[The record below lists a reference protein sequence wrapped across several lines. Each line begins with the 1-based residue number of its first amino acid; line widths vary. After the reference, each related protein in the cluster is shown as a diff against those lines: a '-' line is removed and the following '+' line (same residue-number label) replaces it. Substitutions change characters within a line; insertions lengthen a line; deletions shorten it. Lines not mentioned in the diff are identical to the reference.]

1 MQSTVDSE
9 SRNRV
14 TLAKTEASTHTHTEF
29 AIRIAV
35 FLFCVAY
42 LSAFCHYSAL
52 EPDEGIVLAGAE
64 RILRGELPYRDFFS
78 FYTPGS
84 FYLVALLF
92 RVFGDSLTVART
104 SLAVTGAS
112 CSVITYVLAR
122 RVCRRGIALF
132 AALLTT
138 IEGVAYR
145 FLVLH
150 NWYSTLLCCLAIY
163 AAVQLID
170 SRKLMW
176 PFATGSLVAM
186 TILFEQSKGA
196 GLSLGLAAGFLS
208 LRVLGR
214 APLFRRSQFLA
225 VGVGFLWPFILTFIY
240 FGYQRSWGVMLQDWL
255 WPLHHYTQANHVLF
269 GWQNWSEQARKTI
282 FYSGPAWLKILKVLA
297 VSPGFLIPI
306 LPLIAVGVF
315 AFTVFQMRTQKLAAG
330 KVDYYVLM
338 SAVLSGLLISVVI
351 VRADII
357 HFMYLAPLWYVIL
370 AWVLGAPE
378 VESAALITARPYF
391 VAYIAITFGLMGFAL
406 LLAATGAQNLIQTR
420 RGVIETSVKDTVVE
434 YVQAHVPGGQE
445 VLVYP
450 YLPLYNYLTAT
461 RSPSRYDYFQ
471 PGMNTR
477 DQAQE
482 IVTSLRSHE
491 ARIVLFEP
499 GFADKFANSW
509 PGTPLNA
516 ITNDPV
522 ADYIV
527 RDYRVCHVLNSA
539 SNWRFEYMVQKD
551 MICP

>member
-14 TLAKTEASTHTHTEF
+14 TLAKAQAFSHTHTEF
-29 AIRIAV
+29 AIGIAL

-42 LSAFCHYSAL
+42 LSAFCRYSAL

-64 RILRGELPYRDFFS
+64 RILRGEVPYRDFFS

-84 FYLVALLF
+84 FYLLALLF

-122 RVCRRGIALF
+122 RVCGRSMALF

-138 IEGVAYR
+138 ITGVAYR

-150 NWYSTLLCCLAIY
+150 NWYSTLLCCIAVY

-170 SRKLMW
+170 SRKSIW
-176 PFATGSLVAM
+176 AFATGSLVGL
-186 TILFEQSKGA
+186 TILFEQSKGV
-196 GLSLGLAAGFLS
+196 GLCLGLAAGFLA
-208 LRVLGR
+208 LRVMGGPR
-214 APLFRRSQFLA
+214 LFRRSQSLALAFAFLSP
-225 VGVGFLWPFILTFIY
+225 LILTFTY
-240 FGYQRSWGVMLQDWL
+240 FGYQRTLGVMLQDWL
-255 WPLHHYTQANHVLF
+255 WPLHHYTQANHVLY
-269 GWQNWSEQARKTI
+269 GWQNWPEQARDTI
-282 FYSGPAWLKILKVLA
+282 FYSGPAWLRILKALA

-315 AFTVFQMRTQKLAAG
+315 AYMVFQVRTQKVAAG
-330 KVDYYVLM
+330 KINYYVLM
-338 SAVLSGLLISVVI
+338 SAVFSGLLISVLI

-357 HFMYLAPLWYVIL
+357 HLMYLAPLWYVVL
-370 AWVLGAPE
+370 AWILGAPE
-378 VESAALITARPYF
+378 FQSPALITARPYF
-391 VAYIAITFGLMGFAL
+391 LAYIAVTFGLMGFAL

-420 RGVIETSVKDTVVE
+420 RGVIKTSAKDTVVE
-434 YVQAHVPGGQE
+434 YVQAHVPVGQE

-450 YLPLYNYLTAT
+450 YLPLYNYLSAT

-477 DQAQE
+477 EQAQE
-482 IVTSLRSHE
+482 IVTSLQSHE
-491 ARIVLFEP
+491 ARPVLFEP
-499 GFADKFANSW
+499 GFAEKFANSW
-509 PGTPLNA
+509 AGTPLNA
-516 ITNDPV
+516 IANDPV

-527 RDYRVCHVLNSA
+527 RNYRVCQVLNSA
-539 SNWRFEYMVQKD
+539 SNWRFEYMVRREET
-551 MICP
+551 CP